1 MLQSPLIYQIE
12 DLASARKF
20 LSHFPQPVIITNSPG
35 STRYYGMLILDY
47 IFSTLTDEFGQII
60 KIIVDVG
67 DDHPA
72 LFTALKLNYQHI
84 LYKGKIFTNAS
95 CLF

>member
-1 MLQSPLIYQIE
+1 MLQQPLVYQIQ

-20 LSHFPQPVIITNSPG
+20 LSEFSEPIIITNTPG

-47 IFSTLTDEFGQII
+47 IFKNLTNEFPQII
-60 KIIVDVG
+60 KIIIDVG

-84 LYKGKIFTNAS
+84 LYKGKNF
-95 CLF
+95 C

>member
-1 MLQSPLIYQIE
+1 MPHEPIIYQVE
-12 DLASARKF
+12 DLEKAREF
-20 LSHFPQPVIITNSPG
+20 LSKVPEPIIITNAIG

-47 IFSTLTDEFGQII
+47 IFKTLTTEFPQIT

-84 LYKGKIFTNAS
+84 LYKGKFFAKVP
-95 CLF
+95 